1 MSKTTSTCCLC
12 GKSFLHYISQPKN
25 YCADCLQ
32 SHRTKT
38 CIICGS
44 QFTRYTKEPFSNFLS
59 RNTCFTCINNSSKKS
74 TEEESKLFQ
83 ELILGSRDC
92 LKTPPPS
99 DILEEACQEA
109 CAYFRLYY
117 LYSLLLEY
125 NDNTPLEERLPST
138 QNYLLDILRR
148 IKNLNELLGRS
159 KTKRTYAT
167 DWYYKNRNKTEPT
180 DEDIKEIELE
190 FCSA

>member
-59 RNTCFTCINNSSKKS
+59 RNTCFTCINNSSKQS

-92 LKTPPPS
+92 LKTPPQA
-99 DILEEACQEA
+99 I
-109 CAYFRLYY
+109 Y
-117 LYSLLLEY
+117 
-125 NDNTPLEERLPST
+125 
-138 QNYLLDILRR
+138 LRR
-148 IKNLNELLGRS
+148 HAKLALILGCII
-159 KTKRTYAT
+159 YILF
-167 DWYYKNRNKTEPT
+167 Y
-180 DEDIKEIELE
+180 
-190 FCSA
+190 